1 MRTVGLAFTYR
12 LEWSTETYEY
22 YARCLEITGLYAVA
36 PTAHEALA
44 RAETAVGAY
53 LRESEEVFG
62 GEPPKPLSERNF
74 SGRFI
79 VRTSPALHARL
90 SMEATEQA
98 VSLNQWV
105 VQKLAGRQPSPDW

>member
-1 MRTVGLAFTYR
+1 MQNHYTYR

-62 GEPPKPLSERNF
+62 GEPPKPPLSERNF

-105 VQKLAGRQPSPDW
+105 VQKLAGRQPSPDR